1 MPVKGSYTRDYSE
14 MTLAKGFTSL
24 GLSSDTDCKRPTTN
38 FSPNNGHA
46 GVAGIAIHRGLKN
59 LGEKSHTGWSPVTR
73 TKMYRNAKDERAICK
88 IVVSRLKSGP
98 VLQSKE

>member
-1 MPVKGSYTRDYSE
+1 MDNEGEGHGPPKVERVRWE
-14 MTLAKGFTSL
+14 MDGTSANRPWPDSQFASVV
-24 GLSSDTDCKRPTTN
+24 GL
-38 FSPNNGHA
+38 
-46 GVAGIAIHRGLKN
+46 AIHRGLKN